1 SLHVPMTN
9 IRPRTITQISSALI
23 PSPPF
28 RDFSRTL
35 GGADRAPD
43 QISACL
49 TRVSSLPEIRASAC
63 TDPRQGTW
71 RKRGTESRSR
81 GGGRRLGIAR
91 VRAGRLFATV
101 DASSGEVR

>member
-1 SLHVPMTN
+1 PL
-9 IRPRTITQISSALI
+9 
-23 PSPPF
+23 PSPPTSPLCPYTTLF
-28 RDFSRTL
+28 RSSRTL

-91 VRAGRLFATV
+91 VRAGRSEEHTSELQSRFDLV
-101 DASSGEVR
+101 CRL